1 MVTAE
6 AEKVDIT
13 DSEQKIIDQVEYYFS
28 DINLRHDKFMKY
40 QLRENNGWFPL
51 DKLMTFNKL
60 KALSTDKNVILD
72 ALKKS
77 PNGLIELSECET
89 KLKRIKP
96 LPEFT
101 PEYTKQ
107 LNLRTLH
114 LKGFPKDSTFEQL
127 KTFCSQYGE
136 IDSIEMRRRDGN
148 FKGCIMVVF
157 KDQATAD
164 KVLAIDGLKYNDIEL
179 LKENKERY
187 FERKRLF
194 LESIR
199 NKKKNKKSTDEG
211 IIKTEGAIMK
221 ITDLSAETKYI
232 QIKNELSKHS
242 KVAFVTAIGES
253 RQCMVRFD
261 EKNGAKRALKALREQ
276 SIKKDTVN
284 DDGDAKNDEKDDKE
298 KTEDNKDNE
307 DNKDKE
313 EKNDEKSEDKEDK
326 TDEKSENNKDSNGKE
341 KNDDEEDL
349 TKEFAV
355 ELCGQN
361 IKVSLV
367 SGEDEKNYWI
377 DFNQSR
383 QQSNMERS
391 KKNKWQKGKKR
402 HFDNKG
408 RDADQEPK
416 KKMAKVEE

>member
-6 AEKVDIT
+6 VEKVDIT

-40 QLRENNGWFPL
+40 QLRENDGWFPL

-60 KALSTDKNVILD
+60 KALSTDKNVILN

-77 PNGLIELSECET
+77 ANGLIETSECET
-89 KLKRIKP
+89 KLRRIKP

-127 KTFCSQYGE
+127 KTFCSEYGE

-157 KDQATAD
+157 KDRETAD

-187 FERKRLF
+187 FERKRIF

-199 NKKKNKKSTDEG
+199 NKKKNKKQSAEAV
-211 IIKTEGAIMK
+211 IKTEGAIMK
-221 ITDLSAETKYI
+221 ITDLSTETKYI

-253 RQCMVRFD
+253 GQCM
-261 EKNGAKRALKALREQ
+261 
-276 SIKKDTVN
+276 
-284 DDGDAKNDEKDDKE
+284 
-298 KTEDNKDNE
+298 
-307 DNKDKE
+307 
-313 EKNDEKSEDKEDK
+313 
-326 TDEKSENNKDSNGKE
+326 
-341 KNDDEEDL
+341 
-349 TKEFAV
+349 
-355 ELCGQN
+355 
-361 IKVSLV
+361 
-367 SGEDEKNYWI
+367 
-377 DFNQSR
+377 
-383 QQSNMERS
+383 
-391 KKNKWQKGKKR
+391 
-402 HFDNKG
+402 
-408 RDADQEPK
+408 
-416 KKMAKVEE
+416 

>member
-1 MVTAE
+1 
-6 AEKVDIT
+6 
-13 DSEQKIIDQVEYYFS
+13 
-28 DINLRHDKFMKY
+28 MKY

-199 NKKKNKKSTDEG
+199 NKKKNKKSTDES

-326 TDEKSENNKDSNGKE
+326 TDEKAENNKDANGKE

-391 KKNKWQKGKKR
+391 KKNKWQSKLI
-402 HFDNKG
+402 FF
-408 RDADQEPK
+408 
-416 KKMAKVEE
+416 

>member
-199 NKKKNKKSTDEG
+199 NKKKNKKSTEEG

-221 ITDLSAETKYI
+221 ITDLSTETKYI

-298 KTEDNKDNE
+298 KTEDKNE
-307 DNKDKE
+307 DNKNKE
-313 EKNDEKSEDKEDK
+313 EKNDEKAEDKEDK
-326 TDEKSENNKDSNGKE
+326 TDEKAENNNDSNGKE